1 MQTYIYACVI
11 ITCAYST
18 KHACMRW
25 RARVRACS
33 RAQCM
38 HVTDKLAGS
47 LHFHRSLLLVA
58 RDEDDVRLQGRVM
71 MHDVMMTRLT
81 KVARAAFHLHT
92 QDTGPDP
99 AVLHGVRVRLVYGL
113 ERVRARTTP

>member
-1 MQTYIYACVI
+1 M
-11 ITCAYST
+11 
-18 KHACMRW
+18 
-25 RARVRACS
+25 
-33 RAQCM
+33 
-38 HVTDKLAGS
+38 TDKLAGLALS
-47 LHFHRSLLLVA
+47 PRSLLLVA

>member
-47 LHFHRSLLLVA
+47 LHFHRSLHST
-58 RDEDDVRLQGRVM
+58 REDDGAGPRDDQCTMTIDEGGPVRGV
-71 MHDVMMTRLT
+71 T
-81 KVARAAFHLHT
+81 FHLHT

-99 AVLHGVRVRLVYGL
+99 VVLHGVRVRLVYGI
-113 ERVRARTTP
+113 ERVRVRTTP